1 MRDHHQLLTRSSKF
15 LDKPHGGG
23 IRANY
28 DDMLLKRGV
37 HGTRLSHG

>member
-1 MRDHHQLLTRSSKF
+1 VRDHHQLLTRSNQF

-23 IRANY
+23 IRADN
-28 DDMLLKRGV
+28 DDMLLERGL